1 MRIWGKS
8 HKSDLEGELRSNR
21 PKPSPELLY
30 TIADRV
36 RTPETRARGRIR
48 AALAVALTIGLLAS
62 LMPVGALGYA
72 SHAISSAARTAA
84 KVTHVST
91 KPTRSHS
98 SAAAQYP
105 KPKTK
110 KKKKKKCAKGTK
122 RNKKGKCVKVRAARR
137 ARGPRFTG

>member
-1 MRIWGKS
+1 LRIWGKN
-8 HKSDLEGELRSNR
+8 HEFDLEGQLRSKR
-21 PKPSPELLY
+21 PKPSPELMAS
-30 TIADRV
+30 IEDRV
-36 RTPETRARGRIR
+36 RTPDPRTRVRLR
-48 AALAVALTIGLLAS
+48 AAMAVALTIGLLAA
-62 LMPVGALGYA
+62 LLPVGALGYA

-105 KPKTK
+105 KPK
-110 KKKKKKCAKGTK
+110 KKKCPKGK
-122 RNKKGKCVKVRAARR
+122 KKNKKGQCVKVRAARR

>member
-1 MRIWGKS
+1 MRIWGKN
-8 HKSDLEGELRSNR
+8 HKFDLEGELRTNR
-21 PKPSPELLY
+21 PRPSSELLY
-30 TIADRV
+30 TIEDRV
-36 RTPETRARGRIR
+36 RTPEPRTRVRIR
-48 AALAVALTIGLLAS
+48 AGLAVALTIGLLAA
-62 LMPVGALGYA
+62 LIPVGALGYA
-72 SHAISSAARTAA
+72 SHAISSAAQTAA

-105 KPKTK
+105 KPK
-110 KKKKKKCAKGTK
+110 KKKCAKGKK

>member
-1 MRIWGKS
+1 LRIWRKN
-8 HKSDLEGELRSNR
+8 HEFDLEGELRSNR

-30 TIADRV
+30 TIEDRL
-36 RTPETRARGRIR
+36 RTPEPRTRARIR
-48 AALAVALTIGLLAS
+48 AALAVVLTIGLLAA

-84 KVTHVST
+84 KITHVST

-105 KPKTK
+105 KPK
-110 KKKKKKCAKGTK
+110 KKKKKKCPKGTK

>member
-1 MRIWGKS
+1 MRIWGRKN
-8 HKSDLEGELRSNR
+8 HFDLERELRSNR
-21 PKPSPELLY
+21 PKPSSELMY
-30 TIADRV
+30 TIEDRV
-36 RTPETRARGRIR
+36 RTPAPGSRVRLR
-48 AALAVALTIGLLAS
+48 AALAAALTIGLLAA

-72 SHAISSAARTAA
+72 THAISSAASTAA
-84 KVTHVST
+84 KITHVST

-105 KPKTK
+105 KPK
-110 KKKKKKCAKGTK
+110 KKKCPKGKK